1 MEQQL
6 LTRERTKHRLW
17 ARLTRLERVTA
28 ALLAVFAVRF
38 LFSAAAQGLPFLRGL
53 DAIGSGRPVDV
64 WLLLLCCTA
73 ILGTVCLYGRVFRAL
88 ALRFTRFQGT
98 VLAACVLSS
107 AAFYVSRLWGRQAL
121 YIQDQAVFYN
131 LQLRLESNFAESV
144 FMGVGA
150 TVYKTWYNDYIPM
163 VINILTEPFFMFTDR
178 TANTCALLW
187 TVLFPAVVYLG
198 AAILLAV
205 LGRRLGPKAPRL
217 FFALGM
223 AGTLLLPL
231 LHVSL
236 YIGMPD
242 MLGVG
247 FALVLLALGAEYDF
261 TAPAPGR
268 LTCMTVLTGMLLL
281 TRRCYMSWV
290 GSYFLLYGL
299 WVLAAALRR
308 RQWPAARRLLAFAG
322 LSLLTVGGALA
333 PMFWRMA
340 AFDYAAHYS
349 AYMEGGLA
357 AELPNQ
363 LALLGPGTALV
374 LAAGVLY
381 ALLVR
386 REPAARGL
394 GLLAVTGTLLTL
406 WLMTRVQ
413 NLGAS
418 QSLGMAPYY
427 LLAFYLFALGLACVP
442 PAVPRCA
449 AAGAAGVFLAGNALA
464 AAGAA
469 PYMDLYG
476 TCFLIEPEPRADLPQ
491 VLAVGR
497 WLAET
502 CSNGGGAYMI
512 NHGRTYSPEVF
523 RAACLPDQTVRD
535 ILPYGACNPGND
547 KFPTEVFTADIV
559 LTCTPFDPNNHTGII
574 DAVFRENL
582 DRFGAFEEA
591 ARFDMGTGYTI
602 LAYRRTKPVTRAE
615 VDSYRAPLAAEDAQ
629 WPFNFSAVFDDFI
642 AQNGL

>member
-17 ARLTRLERVTA
+17 ARLTRPERVTA
-28 ALLAVFAVRF
+28 VLLAVFAVRF
-38 LFSAAAQGLPFLRGL
+38 LFSAAAQKLTFLRSL
-53 DAIGSGRPVDV
+53 DAVGSGRPVDV
-64 WLLLLCCTA
+64 WLLLLSCTA
-73 ILGTVCLYGRVFRAL
+73 VLGTICLYSRVFRAL
-88 ALRFTRFQGT
+88 ALRFTRFQGA
-98 VLAACVLSS
+98 VLAVCCLGS
-107 AAFYVSRLWGRQAL
+107 AAFYLCRLWGRQVL
-121 YIQDQAVFYN
+121 YIWDSATYYN

-150 TVYKTWYNDYIPM
+150 TVYKTWFNDYIPM
-163 VINILTEPFFMFTDR
+163 VINLLTEPFFMFTDR
-178 TANTCALLW
+178 TANTCVMLW
-187 TVLFPAVVYLG
+187 AVLFPAAVYLG

-205 LGRRLGPKAPRL
+205 LERRFTPKAPRL

-223 AGTLLLPL
+223 AGTLLFPL
-231 LHVSL
+231 LHASL
-236 YIGMPD
+236 YAGMPD
-242 MLGVG
+242 MLGAG

-299 WVLAAALRR
+299 WVLVKALRR
-308 RQWPAARRLLAFAG
+308 RQWAALKRLLIFAG

-333 PMFWRMA
+333 PMFVRMA

-349 AYMEGGLA
+349 TYQAGGLA

-363 LALLGPGTALV
+363 LALLGGGTAVL

-381 ALLVR
+381 ALLLR
-386 REPAARGL
+386 REAAAKGL
-394 GLLAVTGTLLTL
+394 ALLAVLGTLLTV

-413 NLGAS
+413 SLGIS
-418 QSLGMAPYY
+418 QSLGMAAYY
-427 LLAFYLFALGLACVP
+427 LLAFYLFALGISCLPA
-442 PAVPRCA
+442 AVPRAA
-449 AAGAAGVFLAGNALA
+449 AAGAAAVFLACNALA
-464 AAGAA
+464 ALWAV
-469 PYMDLYG
+469 PYIGIYG
-476 TCFLIEPEPRADLPQ
+476 TCFLTELQPRTDMEQ
-491 VLAVGR
+491 VLAVDR
-497 WLAET
+497 WLTEA
-502 CSNGGGAYMI
+502 CAPGGSAYMI
-512 NHGRTYSPEVF
+512 NHGTTYSPEVF
-523 RAACLPDQTVRD
+523 RAACLPDQSVRD

-559 LTCTPFDPNNHTGII
+559 LTCTPFDPNNHTEKI

-582 DRFGAFEEA
+582 ERFGAFEEA

-602 LAYRRTKPVTRAE
+602 LAYRRIKPVTRAE
-615 VDSYRAPLAAEDAQ
+615 VDSYRAPLAEEDAQ
-629 WPFNFSAVFDDFI
+629 WPYNFSAVFDDFI